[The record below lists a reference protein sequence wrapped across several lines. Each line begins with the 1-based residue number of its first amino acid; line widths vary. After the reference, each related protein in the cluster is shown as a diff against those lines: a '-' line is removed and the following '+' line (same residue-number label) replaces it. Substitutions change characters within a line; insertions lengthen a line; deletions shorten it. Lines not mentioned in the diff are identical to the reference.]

1 MKNRLWIVV
10 IGILIMTANCAQAQR
25 NITPMD
31 VYSEGYVYGG
41 TAIFS
46 SKIASVVGFGFSNT
60 AKGNGRMAFETSF
73 ALAEDVV
80 IPSVD
85 MKFSY
90 RFGKKFYFEPAGII
104 GVGAIC
110 NKIVAENSLF
120 SYKRTVVYLWPELG
134 GGINIGYSGK
144 RFGVSLFAAYKW
156 QIGANRQLS
165 PVVDGMQII
174 AENKYYSPLMIGGT
188 ASLNLSQ
195 DLRRCGDHPWILGI
209 AYGYNV
215 LSGEQKV
222 SVDLTHFDRLGIF
235 FGHLYGVEFGQT
247 FGKIQ
252 KTSSLLKY
260 GMQFLPRGANSPI
273 IPELSVKAGMG
284 EAINQTALYGEA
296 ENGEFSS
303 FSRILQP
310 AVEVGAELKLVF
322 HFGGVSIYLAG
333 EYIHDFPLGTEVSGD
348 GVTSHATHFEYY
360 SSLFIKGG
368 VIFAL

>member
-1 MKNRLWIVV
+1 MKNLFCVLV
-10 IGILIMTANCAQAQR
+10 TILIMTANCAQAQR
-25 NITPMD
+25 NTTPMD
-31 VYSEGYVYGG
+31 IYSEGYIIGG
-41 TAIFS
+41 TALFS
-46 SKIASVVGFGFSNT
+46 SNKIAPVVGFGFSNT

-73 ALAEDVV
+73 ALAEDVI

-195 DLRRCGDHPWILGI
+195 DLRRCGDHPWICGLS
-209 AYGYNV
+209 YGYNV

-222 SVDLTHFDRLGIF
+222 SVDLVHFDRLGIF
-235 FGHLYGVEFGQT
+235 FGHLYGVEFCQT

-273 IPELSVKAGMG
+273 IPELFVEAGMG
-284 EAINQTALYGEA
+284 EVINQTALYGEA

-310 AVEVGAELKLVF
+310 AVELGAEFNLGF
-322 HFGGVSIYLAG
+322 HFGGVTLFLG
-333 EYIHDFPLGTEVSGD
+333 CEYTHDFPLGTEVSGD
-348 GVTSHATHFEYY
+348 GVSSHETKFY
-360 SSLFIKGG
+360 SCDAICITGG
-368 VIFAL
+368 VRVSL